1 MESNNLQ
8 KRQLADLT
16 PTEKVLYFWNNVW
29 SPPYN
34 LDLID
39 ELMVEDFVITSA
51 GKDIVGRDNFK
62 AWVMGFQKSVKDGR
76 LENLEIF
83 ESKDGKK
90 IVSRWRFTGY
100 HNGMFGIE
108 PNGKPIVLTG
118 IAIWEIRDN
127 KLAHNWVER
136 SAWETYQQVR

>member
-1 MESNNLQ
+1 MDSNVKKQDLANLS
-8 KRQLADLT
+8 
-16 PTEKVLYFWNNVW
+16 PIEKVLHFWNNVW
-29 SPPYN
+29 SPPYD

-39 ELMVEDFVITSA
+39 ELMVDNFVITNA

-62 AWVMGFQKSVKDGR
+62 TWVAVFQQTVTDSK

-83 ESKDGKK
+83 ESKDGTRV
-90 IVSRWRFTGY
+90 VSRWKFTGY
-100 HNGMFGIE
+100 HNGMFGLE

-118 IAIWEIRDN
+118 TAIWEIRDN

-136 SAWETYQQVR
+136 SAWEVYQQLL